1 MSVISLMTGMETLD
15 WDRGWDYKKVSSSLL
30 EWQENNF
37 SLPATVAGRL
47 DKLLVVKP
55 PNNFYKLQIS
65 FSTTA
70 LLRQDSHFSAKFL
83 HVHCAT
89 KFLILQ
95 KQKQAHFR
103 VKLAGSN
110 LARNLTQFDPQK

>member
-1 MSVISLMTGMETLD
+1 MGLQ
-15 WDRGWDYKKVSSSLL
+15 KVSSSSS

-47 DKLLVVKP
+47 DKLLIVKP
-55 PNNFYKLQIS
+55 QNNFYRLQIS
-65 FSTTA
+65 FSTFSTPEKLATA
-70 LLRQDSHFSAKFL
+70 LPRQDSHFSAKFL
-83 HVHCAT
+83 HVHFAT

-95 KQKQAHFR
+95 KNRTSTFC

-110 LARNLTQFDPQK
+110 LARDLTQFDPQK